1 MLIVCLYYFC
11 FVCVVLT
18 EKMQVFQF
26 DFSMSPIMVHNVRT
40 LYALWVVIFWIAS
53 SSNYSFYSG
62 ISQISLPPCWV
73 LGSRSVFLG
82 LIVVLL
88 LPTQNHKHTHKHTLN
103 TWLGSPPSGQRS
115 RCWPVHVIYHGS
127 PLCSAP
133 LDPVQHLFS
142 HQGMLCWRGMAMPLY
157 RLALPSWGSGEDE
170 VWDSPRQNVN
180 CT

>member
-11 FVCVVLT
+11 FVYVVLT

-88 LPTQNHKHTHKHTLN
+88 LPTQNHKHTHTSTHLIHGWVPLPRARGVGAGQFMWYIMAARSALLHWTLSN
-103 TWLGSPPSGQRS
+103 TCSPIRGCCVGVAWL
-115 RCWPVHVIYHGS
+115 CHCTDWHCPVGAAERMKYEI
-127 PLCSAP
+127 
-133 LDPVQHLFS
+133 
-142 HQGMLCWRGMAMPLY
+142 
-157 RLALPSWGSGEDE
+157 
-170 VWDSPRQNVN
+170 PRNKM
-180 CT
+180 